1 MALARTLFTPEH
13 EQYRDALRRFL
24 DKEVAPHHARWEEQ
38 QHVDREVWL
47 KAAQAGFLCGTM
59 PEAFGGAGGD
69 FSAAG
74 KQSMTDEPCD
84 DGFQYS
90 FECKSR

>member
-1 MALARTLFTPEH
+1 MALTRSLFNEDH

-47 KAAQAGFLCGTM
+47 KAAEAGFCAAPCQRPMAALVGT
-59 PEAFGGAGGD
+59 
-69 FSAAG
+69 S
-74 KQSMTDEPCD
+74 C
-84 DGFQYS
+84 FQWS
-90 FECKSR
+90 